1 MLLVVT
7 ALSLPVAGQ
16 EEEAQEAEEEPTC
29 LLINSFYT
37 NNVLLFDLETGEF
50 IDVFAEAEELD
61 GPNGIT
67 FGPDG
72 YLYVS
77 SYNNASVLRF
87 DGETGEFIDVFIA
100 PGSGGLE
107 MPQSLVFGP
116 DENLLINVGDPGVLR
131 YEGTTGEPL
140 GFFVSEGLIEPDHL
154 MFGPDDTLYVGDLGE
169 EENSIKRFDAE
180 TGEFIDVFA
189 YGEELDGP
197 LGFAFAPDGYLYVA
211 SAFNNKILRFDAE
224 TGEFI
229 DVFAYGEELNNP
241 CDIVIGPDENYL
253 YVDNF
258 RSHNVLRY
266 DLETGELVDIFVPEG
281 SGGLEGATYM
291 VLAKCPS

>member
-1 MLLVVT
+1 MVRLNRLFVAVVIMLLVVT

-189 YGEELDGP
+189 YGEEL
-197 LGFAFAPDGYLYVA
+197 
-211 SAFNNKILRFDAE
+211 
-224 TGEFI
+224 
-229 DVFAYGEELNNP
+229 NNP